1 MLFLPAYTPEFSAIE
16 SLFGR
21 IKVELRDKRYKKKEQ
36 LAKLIVDI
44 GFKMPS
50 WRIEGFFRR
59 TINDMKEFYESQDWS
74 LIFAEDDDNPNQ
86 E

>member
-21 IKVELRDKRYKKKEQ
+21 IKVELRDKSYKKKEQ

-44 GFKMPS
+44 GFNMP
-50 WRIEGFFRR
+50 
-59 TINDMKEFYESQDWS
+59 
-74 LIFAEDDDNPNQ
+74 
-86 E
+86 